1 MILFQVDCF
10 HSAINRLWE
19 IVLWCPCLHRQLSC
33 PRCSQRFE
41 SPGSLSQKIEPW
53 KINEHGFSILHSI
66 EMMWMNS
73 QVWPL
78 RTTAA
83 YSTFR
88 VQEPLPSFVIS
99 RAIPYPTVV
108 AMAMVP
114 WSHGCHHLARP
125 GLSVNKSW
133 VYLGTR
139 NPSDAH
145 PTRGYISYVYILVRI
160 SGIWKSECSYVAE
173 NSLCVLSHSAKGL

>member
-1 MILFQVDCF
+1 
-10 HSAINRLWE
+10 
-19 IVLWCPCLHRQLSC
+19 
-33 PRCSQRFE
+33 
-41 SPGSLSQKIEPW
+41 
-53 KINEHGFSILHSI
+53 
-66 EMMWMNS
+66 MMWMNS

-125 GLSVNKSW
+125 GLSVNKSC

-145 PTRGYISYVYILVRI
+145 PTRGYISYYTVCTLDSTRLYRQFASWKLLQNWKLSLRKQLSHATSMDKNMRLLRRRCGYKRCFYILI
-160 SGIWKSECSYVAE
+160 YLYIYI
-173 NSLCVLSHSAKGL
+173 LIY